1 MCSAVLQVL
10 TNVGI
15 LTEGYDDP
23 SISCILMARPTKSTG
38 LYTQSV
44 GRGLRIAPGAGGVL
58 WGRKLTCEQGSC
70 EW

>member
-1 MCSAVLQVL
+1 MQVV

-23 SISCILMARPTKSTG
+23 SISCVLMTRPTKSTG

-44 GRGLRIAPGAGGVL
+44 GRGLRTCPGEDYIILHDYHNDVIPDYH
-58 WGRKLTCEQGSC
+58 
-70 EW
+70 